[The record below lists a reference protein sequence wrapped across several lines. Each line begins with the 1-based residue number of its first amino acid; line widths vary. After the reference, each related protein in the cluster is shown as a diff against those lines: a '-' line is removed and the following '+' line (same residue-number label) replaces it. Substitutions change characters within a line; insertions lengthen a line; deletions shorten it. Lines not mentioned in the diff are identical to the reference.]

1 MKPFCFIIPPKVS
14 FFPCILARFMRTA
27 AVLAGWTTIQPST
40 PPRPLVANITDL
52 GRGAGVVTAG
62 VGVGV
67 LIVLVSTVAAAMVV

>member
-1 MKPFCFIIPPKVS
+1 M
-14 FFPCILARFMRTA
+14 
-27 AVLAGWTTIQPST
+27 LAGWTTIQPST